1 MKKYHPLKIIFQA
14 TLIILL
20 ASSLSLI
27 FFKGPYIA
35 EHYIL
40 GKLGNIQSQEKMGDI
55 FRRAFFS
62 EKRDFIKA
70 NSWYINAVDY
80 WYKNKSDISLA
91 DKKTV
96 LRMLAKVAY
105 YHEHDSE
112 ISSRTNKEPLRE
124 AINVY
129 LTIAEIMPLSDVA
142 LRTLWSHRNK
152 GIYPDT
158 LTKIEFEN
166 KIYAHP
172 RDKNWFK
179 GYTAFHSS
187 SPVYATTAT
196 QNNSISWHDSPP
208 PHKKPYFKIVESC
221 WQTKQFVDTNIVL
234 VCVE

>member
-1 MKKYHPLKIIFQA
+1 M
-14 TLIILL
+14 

-27 FFKGPYIA
+27 FFKGPYIT

-55 FRRAFFS
+55 FRRAFEG
-62 EKRDFIKA
+62 EKKDFKKA

-80 WYKNKSDISLA
+80 WYKNKSDITLA
-91 DKKTV
+91 NKKTV
-96 LRMLAKVAY
+96 LRMLSKVAY

-112 ISSRTNKEPLRE
+112 VNSRSNKEPLRE
-124 AINVY
+124 RINVY

-142 LRTLWSHRNK
+142 LRKLWSHRNK

-166 KIYAHP
+166 KIYARP

-179 GYTAFHSS
+179 SYTTFHSS
-187 SPVYATTAT
+187 SPVYATTST
-196 QNNSISWHDSPP
+196 QPP
-208 PHKKPYFKIVESC
+208 HLSLYESGYRHKKPYLKIVESC

-234 VCVE
+234 ACVD